1 MTAST
6 ATRTISGLKIHP
18 NGQIETV
25 ELTADDTGML
35 RAMYPHL
42 GNTVAEVLDV
52 QASAPTSAWMD
63 EEGRFRTPDQPNLMA
78 STIIAEINQTATPE
92 QLQNG
97 PLFFALRPDMLH
109 FGTILLFGESYNDDS
124 EPVIDSLDPSVLDQI
139 KALGHTF

>member
-6 ATRTISGLKIHP
+6 VTRTISGLKILP
-18 NGQIETV
+18 NGKIETV
-25 ELTADDTGML
+25 ELTADDNGML

-63 EEGRFRTPDQPNLMA
+63 EEGRFRTPGLPNLMA
-78 STIIAEINQTATPE
+78 STIIAELNQTATHE
-92 QLQNG
+92 QLMYG
-97 PLFFALRPDMLH
+97 MVFFAGRPDMLH
-109 FGTILLFGESYNDDS
+109 FGTILLFGESYDEDS
-124 EPVIDSLDPSVLDQI
+124 EPMIDSLAPSVLDQI